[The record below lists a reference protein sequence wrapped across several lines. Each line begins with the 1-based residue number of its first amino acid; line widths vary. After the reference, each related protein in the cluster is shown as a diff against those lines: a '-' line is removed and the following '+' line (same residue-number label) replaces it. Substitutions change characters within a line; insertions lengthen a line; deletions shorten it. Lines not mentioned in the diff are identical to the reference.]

1 MFTNPIYDEPR
12 CKNSQCH
19 GCYHHRAKMG
29 MNGVTEDVVTV
40 LCGGKEVNKSLAVH
54 AALKEG
60 LGVSDKIDEV
70 LMLHTSEG
78 MVFSGEGTLL
88 PPKTMGSG
96 TKIFSKGF
104 WEISS

>member
-1 MFTNPIYDEPR
+1 M
-12 CKNSQCH
+12 
-19 GCYHHRAKMG
+19 MG

-54 AALKEG
+54 AALEEG
-60 LGVSDKIDEV
+60 FGVSDKIDDV

-88 PPKTMGSG
+88 PPKTMEVWYEVLFR
-96 TKIFSKGF
+96 KV
-104 WEISS
+104 SSQLNREGGGGVREVSSCRC